1 MPLADY
7 LALLAMITAM
17 AFTPGP
23 NTTLSTALAANLG
36 LRRAMRFVLAV
47 PVGWLLLLL
56 GASLGV
62 AGAVRAWP
70 PLGWAIQVIG
80 LGYMALLAWRLW
92 QARQMSE
99 ADAAQL
105 DVGFRAGVALQFVN
119 IKGWMAA
126 LTVSAGW
133 VLPGPLGERL
143 LVVVPTMMFY
153 AFASNF
159 SYALIGAL
167 LRRWLAQ
174 GRRLIVFN
182 RAMATLLALTAL
194 WLALGGATRT

>member
-105 DVGFRAGVALQFVN
+105 DVGFREGVALQFVN
-119 IKGWMAA
+119 IKAWMAA

-143 LVVVPTMMFY
+143 LVVVPTMMAY

-159 SYALIGAL
+159 SYALVGAL
-167 LRRWLAQ
+167 LRHWLAQ
-174 GRRLIVFN
+174 GRRLLVFN

-194 WLALGGATRT
+194 WLALGGGSRT